1 MVQVDLSFVVPAFNE
16 EASIETAL
24 SGLDEIVKSRNLP
37 YEIVVVDDGSSD
49 DTLHKAQSYASR
61 NGHVKV
67 ITYSTN
73 LGKGYAVKK
82 GFIEANGQIV
92 VFVDSD
98 MDIDLATILNYVDAL
113 KDGDI
118 VIPTKWHPD
127 SHIKMPMN
135 RKILSHGFNFFVRS
149 FIGAKLKDTQVGLKV
164 MRKKE
169 FNNIFPRLCV
179 KRYAFDVELLAVANL
194 YGLKIVEMPTKLR
207 IEGSIN
213 IKEILTM
220 FVDLL
225 GIAYRLKI
233 IHWYQRPLNI

>member
-16 EASIETAL
+16 DKSIESAL
-24 SGLDEIVKSRNLP
+24 FGLEEIVKTRKLT
-37 YEIVVVDDGSSD
+37 YEIVVIDDGSSD
-49 DTLHKAQSYASR
+49 DTLHKAQLYSNR

-67 ITYSTN
+67 ISYNSN

-82 GFIEANGQIV
+82 GFMEANGDV
-92 VFVDSD
+92 VVIVDSD
-98 MDIDLATILNYVDAL
+98 MDIDLGTIVNYVDAL
-113 KDGDI
+113 RDGDI

-127 SHIKMPMN
+127 SHINMPMQ
-135 RKILSHGFNFFVRS
+135 RKILSHGFNFFVRT

-169 FNNIFPRLCV
+169 FDNIFPRLCV

-207 IEGSIN
+207 IEGSFN
-213 IKEILTM
+213 IKEIFKM

-233 IHWYQRPLNI
+233 THWYQRPLNI